1 MGSRKADAIV
11 ASRGTEKAL
20 PEHTRQVNRS
30 LILRTLFHGAA
41 MSRADLARVTG
52 LTRVSVSRIVDDL
65 IAEGLVLEH
74 EPSSGGRV
82 GKPST
87 SIALNPHA
95 YHVVTLDLSAYAE
108 LTGAIMSLD
117 GEVVHSMSV
126 PMDGATGPALLEKV
140 CALASALVKR
150 STVRVLGVGVGSPG
164 VVDATGV
171 VREAVAFDWH
181 DLDVGS
187 AIAAVVPVPVHIA
200 NDANAAALA
209 ARTYGQPAVDDLVLV
224 RIGQGIGS
232 GVVVGGTLVTGH
244 RFTAGE
250 IGHVLIDHDGARC
263 RCGRRGCLE
272 VVAAVPYVRQL
283 LAEPGAS
290 SAEVLGAAGRA
301 LGRVL
306 TPVVTALGL
315 EQVVLSGPEDIVG
328 GVFLEQ
334 ARATIEEQTLAIVTD
349 ALDIRVAVRGDD
361 IVLLGG
367 TALVIA
373 EELGIR

>member
-1 MGSRKADAIV
+1 MSAA
-11 ASRGTEKAL
+11 RGTEKAL

-30 LILRTLFHGAA
+30 LILRTLFRADA
-41 MSRADLARVTG
+41 MSRADLARATG
-52 LTRVSVSRIVDDL
+52 LTRVSVSRIVDEVS
-65 IAEGLVLEH
+65 AEGIVRESG
-74 EPSSGGRV
+74 PSPDGRV

-87 SIALNPHA
+87 LIALNPDS

-108 LTGAIMSLD
+108 LSGAIMNLA
-117 GEVVHSMSV
+117 GEVVHSRTV
-126 PMDGATGPALLEKV
+126 PTGGARGIALLDKV
-140 CALASALVKR
+140 CALAAALVKR

-164 VVDATGV
+164 VVNAAGV

-181 DLDVGS
+181 DLDVAA
-187 AIAAVVPVPVHIA
+187 AIAAAVSVPVHVA

-209 ARTYGQPAVDDLVLV
+209 ARTYGQPGVDNLALV

-232 GVVVGGTLVTGH
+232 GVIVGGALVTGR

-250 IGHVLIDHDGARC
+250 IGHVLVDDDGEVC

-272 VVAAVPYVRQL
+272 VVAAVPYIRRR
-283 LAEPGAS
+283 LAEPRAS
-290 SAEVLGAAGRA
+290 PDAVLATAGRA

-306 TPVVTALGL
+306 TPVVAALGL
-315 EQVVLSGPEDIVG
+315 EHVVLSGPLDIVG
-328 GVFLEQ
+328 GVFLE
-334 ARATIEEQTLAIVTD
+334 ATKDAIEHDALAIVTD
-349 ALDIRVAVRGDD
+349 DFEIRVAVRGDD

-367 TALVIA
+367 TALVVA

>member
-1 MGSRKADAIV
+1 MSAG
-11 ASRGTEKAL
+11 RGAEKAL
-20 PEHTRQVNRS
+20 PAHTRQANRS
-30 LILRTLFHGAA
+30 LILRTLFHNDP
-41 MSRADLARVTG
+41 MSRADLARATD

-65 IAEGLVLEH
+65 SAEGLVH
-74 EPSSGGRV
+74 ESGPSPEGRV

-87 SIALNPHA
+87 LIALNPDS
-95 YHVVTLDLSAYAE
+95 YHVVALDLSAHAE
-108 LTGAIMSLD
+108 ITGAIMNLD
-117 GEVVHSMSV
+117 GDIVHSVSV
-126 PMDGATGPALLEKV
+126 PTDGARGAAVLVKV

-164 VVDATGV
+164 VVGTDGV

-181 DLDVGS
+181 DVDV
-187 AIAAVVPVPVHIA
+187 AAAVAAVVPVPVHVA

-209 ARTYGQPAVDDLVLV
+209 ARTYGQPGVDNLALV

-232 GVVVGGTLVTGH
+232 GVIVGGVLVTGA

-250 IGHVLIDHDGARC
+250 IGHVLVDEGGEVC

-272 VVAAVPYVRQL
+272 VVAAVPYIRQHL
-283 LAEPGAS
+283 ADAETSSDDVLAE
-290 SAEVLGAAGRA
+290 AGRA

-306 TPVVTALGL
+306 APVVAALGL
-315 EQVVLSGPEDIVG
+315 EQVVLSGPLDIVA
-328 GVFLEQ
+328 GVFLDET
-334 ARATIEEQTLAIVTD
+334 RAAIEHHSLAIVTD
-349 ALDIRVAVRGDD
+349 DFEIRVAVRGED

-373 EELGIR
+373 EQLGIR

>member
-74 EPSSGGRV
+74 GPSSGGRV

-95 YHVVTLDLSAYAE
+95 YHVVSLDLSAYAE

-150 STVRVLGVGVGSPG
+150 STVRV
-164 VVDATGV
+164 
-171 VREAVAFDWH
+171 

-209 ARTYGQPAVDDLVLV
+209 ARTYGRPAVDDLVLV

-250 IGHVLIDHDGARC
+250 IGHVLIDEDGARC

-272 VVAAVPYVRQL
+272 VVAAVPYIRQL

-290 SAEVLGAAGRA
+290 ATVVLGAAGRA

-328 GVFLEQ
+328 GVFLEE

>member
-1 MGSRKADAIV
+1 MASKKADAIV
-11 ASRGTEKAL
+11 ASRGATKAL

-30 LILRTLFHGAA
+30 LILRTLFRSEAK
-41 MSRADLARVTG
+41 SRADLARATG

-65 IAEGLVLEH
+65 TAEGLVRESG
-74 EPSSGGRV
+74 PSPEGRV

-87 SIALNPHA
+87 LIALNPDA

-108 LTGAIMSLD
+108 LSGAIMNLD
-117 GEVVHSMSV
+117 GEVVHSTSV
-126 PMDGATGPALLEKV
+126 PTDGARGAALLTKV

-164 VVDATGV
+164 VVNDDGV
-171 VREAVAFDWH
+171 VREAVAFEWH
-181 DLDVGS
+181 DLDVAA
-187 AIAAVVPVPVHIA
+187 AISAVVPVPVHVA

-209 ARTYGQPAVDDLVLV
+209 ARTYGQPGVDNLALV

-232 GVVVGGTLVTGH
+232 GVIVGGTLVTGD

-250 IGHVLIDHDGARC
+250 IGHVLVDESGEVC

-272 VVAAVPYVRQL
+272 VVAAVPYIRKR
-283 LAEPGAS
+283 LAEPGAQPQ
-290 SAEVLGAAGRA
+290 EILTRAGHA

-306 TPVVTALGL
+306 TPVVAALGL
-315 EQVVLSGPEDIVG
+315 EQVVLSGPLDVVG
-328 GVFLEQ
+328 GVFLEETRAAI
-334 ARATIEEQTLAIVTD
+334 AREALAIITD
-349 ALDIRVAVRGDD
+349 DVEIRVAVRGDD

-367 TALVIA
+367 TALVVA

>member
-1 MGSRKADAIV
+1 MSRD
-11 ASRGTEKAL
+11 GEKAL
-20 PEHTRQVNRS
+20 PEHTRKSNRS
-30 LILRTLFHGAA
+30 LILRTLFRCDG
-41 MSRADLARVTG
+41 MSRADLARATG

-65 IAEGLVLEH
+65 AAEGLVRESG
-74 EPSSGGRV
+74 PSPEGRV

-87 SIALNPHA
+87 LIALNPDA

-108 LTGAIMSLD
+108 LSGAIMNLD
-117 GEVVHSMSV
+117 GEVVHAMSV
-126 PMDGATGPALLEKV
+126 PTDGARGAALLDRV
-140 CALASALVKR
+140 CALAAALVKR

-164 VVDATGV
+164 VVDTEGV

-181 DLDVGS
+181 DLEVAA
-187 AIAAVVPVPVHIA
+187 AISRAVPVPVHVA

-209 ARTYGQPAVDDLVLV
+209 ARTYGQPGVDNLALV

-232 GVVVGGTLVTGH
+232 GVIVGGALVTGA

-250 IGHVLIDHDGARC
+250 IGHVLVEEGGAVC

-272 VVAAVPYVRQL
+272 VVAAVPWIRER
-283 LAEPGAS
+283 LAEPGVS
-290 SAEVLGAAGRA
+290 PDTVLAHAGRA

-306 TPVVTALGL
+306 APVVAALGL
-315 EQVVLSGPEDIVG
+315 EQVVLSGPPEIVA
-328 GVFLEQ
+328 GVFLDET
-334 ARATIEEQTLAIVTD
+334 RAAIEHHSLAIVTD
-349 ALDIRVAVRGDD
+349 DFEIRVAVRGDD

-367 TALVIA
+367 TALVVA